1 MRNASFFSAASAL
14 LLAACSSGSE
24 SRLVAP
30 SASPSARA
38 AAVAIVSGNEQ
49 EAKAGERL
57 VQPLVVRVTDAGGIG
72 IRDAAVSFEVAG
84 AGGLNGKDTPGSEQV
99 SSQTDADGHAQ
110 VTLEPYD
117 IGRISVTARVEG
129 AQLPPVTFT
138 ANATSLTVEFRS
150 PESVGPYAAFYGP
163 CRCVRTMN
171 TVTVPIGTPVEW
183 ISADT
188 NPYTITATSVPA
200 GGAAFDSG
208 TLARSRFRFVPTVA
222 GTWEYRDSISGLTA
236 TLKAN

>member
-1 MRNASFFSAASAL
+1 M
-14 LLAACSSGSE
+14 
-24 SRLVAP
+24 
-30 SASPSARA
+30 
-38 AAVAIVSGNEQ
+38 
-49 EAKAGERL
+49 
-57 VQPLVVRVTDAGGIG
+57 
-72 IRDAAVSFEVAG
+72 
-84 AGGLNGKDTPGSEQV
+84 
-99 SSQTDADGHAQ
+99 
-110 VTLEPYD
+110 TLEPYD

-222 GTWEYRDSISGLTA
+222 GTWEYRDRFSGLTA